1 MARDPDDPGSDL
13 EAEGIPDHLGALPS
27 KAATG
32 DSQEGVT
39 PPGDRPASADFGT
52 TAAEERS
59 GEPLSGRLA
68 REVPDETA
76 DTPYPDESGLAG
88 RLVADD
94 EGAHSDTEKQAVARD
109 VGTDRGGFSAEEAAM
124 HVEGE

>member
-1 MARDPDDPGSDL
+1 MARDIDDPGSELD
-13 EAEGIPDHLGALPS
+13 AEGIPDHLGALPS

-32 DSQEGVT
+32 DSQEGVI
-39 PPGDRPASADFGT
+39 PPSDRPASTDFGT
-52 TAAEERS
+52 TAAEERT

-68 REVPDETA
+68 REVPDETE
-76 DTPYPDESGLAG
+76 DTPYPDERGLAG

-94 EGAHSDTEKQAVARD
+94 EGVRSDREKDSVAHD

-124 HVEGE
+124 HIEPE

>member
-1 MARDPDDPGSDL
+1 MARDTDDPGSELD
-13 EAEGIPDHLGALPS
+13 AEGIPDHLGALPS

-32 DSQEGVT
+32 DGQEGVN
-39 PPGDRPASADFGT
+39 PPSDRPASADFGT
-52 TAAEERS
+52 TAAEERA

-68 REVPDETA
+68 REVPDETPEV
-76 DTPYPDESGLAG
+76 PYPDESGLAG

-94 EGAHSDTEKQAVARD
+94 EGAHADTEKDAVAHD

-124 HVEGE
+124 HVEAE